1 MWRARRR
8 PVREP
13 ILCIVEEERQRN
25 RCRPAATL
33 RADGC
38 CGQPR
43 GTRLAGHSSSPMS
56 LHRLLLAGFMHR
68 FLSRSDES
76 ADLARAGAPANVL
89 YGTLRRPGV
98 PACGSR
104 NAAGAQR
111 TPDDFVAAVE
121 NLCIIPAT
129 SLISP
134 PKPHQQ
140 TSSYLWSATFSMVSS
155 PGQRLQ
161 EPNKT
166 VSSKSGNCY
175 YRCCTVS
182 VH

>member
-1 MWRARRR
+1 MAVDTRRAT
-8 PVREP
+8 E
-13 ILCIVEEERQRN
+13 
-25 RCRPAATL
+25 
-33 RADGC
+33 
-38 CGQPR
+38 
-43 GTRLAGHSSSPMS
+43 
-56 LHRLLLAGFMHR
+56 
-68 FLSRSDES
+68 
-76 ADLARAGAPANVL
+76 APANVL
-89 YGTLRRPGV
+89 YGTLRRPTE
-98 PACGSR
+98 R

-111 TPDDFVAAVE
+111 TPDGFVGAVE

-140 TSSYLWSATFSMVSS
+140 TSSYLWSAALSMVSS

-166 VSSKSGNCY
+166 VSSRPGNCY

-182 VH
+182 VHWNRYGSKVQFV